1 MNHWKGQFCKSYL
14 CMSDLPSVDI
24 LNRIRQGAEAI
35 RPLATS
41 QLVKLLPDRPSNDLF
56 RLKGTSETF
65 ELCRILNLLGLSKW
79 LSVSNRFS
87 KSGLLSPG
95 TILYCV
101 TNGLRFPQKRFRLR
115 FLKLGISPVFGCL
128 FRRATAVVNDTSCYG
143 RAMQAYL
150 RQHTIRYE
158 KLFNVRAQKPT

>member
-1 MNHWKGQFCKSYL
+1 
-14 CMSDLPSVDI
+14 MSDSELIRSVEMAE
-24 LNRIRQGAEAI
+24 RIKLVFEIGA
-35 RPLATS
+35 
-41 QLVKLLPDRPSNDLF
+41 
-56 RLKGTSETF
+56 
-65 ELCRILNLLGLSKW
+65 
-79 LSVSNRFS
+79 
-87 KSGLLSPG
+87 

-101 TNGLRFPQKRFRLR
+101 TNGLWFPQKRFRLR

-143 RAMQAYL
+143 SAMQAYL